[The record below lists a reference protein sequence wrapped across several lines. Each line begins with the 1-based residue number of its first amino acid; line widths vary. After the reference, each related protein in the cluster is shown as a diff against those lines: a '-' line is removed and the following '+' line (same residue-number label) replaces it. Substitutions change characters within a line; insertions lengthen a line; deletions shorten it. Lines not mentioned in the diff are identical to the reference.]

1 MSLGEFIRDRLPDA
15 AEYFDLEG
23 VPLKG
28 PGRWK
33 TGPCHFH
40 GGSDSLRVN
49 VRSGGWCCMNCGTK
63 GGDVLAYAMQRHGM
77 EFIDAAK
84 ALGAWDEATP
94 RGSAPHKPRAFS
106 ARAAVEVLRFESLLV
121 ATAACNLAKGIA
133 LSDADRKRL
142 VEAAGRILSLT
153 QEFGT

>member
-1 MSLGEFIRDRLPDA
+1 MGEFIRDRLPDPVD
-15 AEYFDLEG
+15 YFELEG
-23 VPLKG
+23 VQLKG
-28 PGRWK
+28 PGKWK

-49 VRSGGWCCMNCGTK
+49 VATGGWCCMNCGSK
-63 GGDVLAYAMQRHGM
+63 GGNVLDYAMQRHGL

-84 ALGAWDEATP
+84 ALGAWDEGAP
-94 RGSAPHKPRAFS
+94 RGNAPHKPPAFS

-121 ATAACNLAKGIA
+121 CVAACNLAKGLA

-142 VEAAGRILSLT
+142 VEAAGCIQLVT
-153 QEFGT
+153 EEFEH

>member
-1 MSLGEFIRDRLPDA
+1 MGEFIRNRLPDPVDFF
-15 AEYFDLEG
+15 ELEG

-40 GGSDSLRVN
+40 GGSDSMRVN
-49 VRSGGWCCMNCGTK
+49 VQTGAWVCMNCGIK
-63 GGDVLAYAMQRHGM
+63 GGDVLSYAMQRHGM

-94 RGSAPHKPRAFS
+94 RGNAPHKPRGFS
-106 ARAAVEVLRFESLLV
+106 ARAAVEVLRRETLLV
-121 ATAACNLAKGIA
+121 CVAACNLAKG
-133 LSDADRKRL
+133 LVVSDVDRKRL
-142 VEAAGRILSLT
+142 VEAAARIQLVT
-153 QEFGT
+153 EEFEH

>member
-1 MSLGEFIRDRLPDA
+1 MGEFIRDRLPAPVD
-15 AEYFDLEG
+15 YFDLEG

-33 TGPCHFH
+33 AGPCHFH

-49 VRSGGWCCMNCGTK
+49 VATGGWCCINCGTK

-77 EFIDAAK
+77 DFIEAAK

-94 RGSAPHKPRAFS
+94 RGNAPHRPRAFS
-106 ARAAVEVLRFESLLV
+106 ARAAVEVLRFESLFV
-121 ATAACNLAKGIA
+121 TVCACNLAKGLA
-133 LSDADRKRL
+133 LSDVERKRL
-142 VEAAGRILSLT
+142 VEAAGCIQLVT
-153 QEFGT
+153 EEFEH